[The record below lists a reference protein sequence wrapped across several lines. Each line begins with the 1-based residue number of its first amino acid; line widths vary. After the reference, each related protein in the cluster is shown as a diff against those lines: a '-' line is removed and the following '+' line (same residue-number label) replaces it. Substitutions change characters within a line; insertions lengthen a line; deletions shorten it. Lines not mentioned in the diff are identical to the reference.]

1 VIGAVLVTALLVA
14 QAPQDDVFQTRV
26 VPAVDGVA
34 ARTVVAA
41 DKRQINCLDAL
52 RALSQALNWNLV
64 VASTPLENDLRFAS
78 VDLNFADQDPRA
90 IAQLIAV
97 AAGADALFDEPADF
111 EGARVTLHVT
121 RVPSAETESGRQRL
135 RAMAGQWYRS
145 FLRDELEFEPLVQEQ
160 GVAVRMH
167 LGELLVESGDLESAI
182 GFFQSVY
189 DQQPNEHLVP
199 ALLKIA
205 ECHLDIASDHVDRKQ
220 RHAEYAL
227 AEGWVTRIF
236 QGARSAGED
245 AAATILVG
253 RAMLGQAR
261 SAATEREARAKARVC
276 EEELHGREMQLPD
289 SCERLEVLM
298 LQAEAQALLGQASA
312 VHATMRQV
320 RRSPFFEQLGPRPSR
335 DYRYLLGYGALGT
348 EDPELAMRAFE
359 WFLLHAED
367 DERKGPVYVMLA
379 EAYFAEGSFL
389 EGRAAAVEARRRYLP
404 HMAET
409 WRERALKIWARTGLA
424 LGHKEEAFLELE
436 QLVIRGDEP
445 ELALFLMDE
454 LLADRQWQR
463 AMAVGRRF
471 LGRRDEFGDAA
482 RFRQVQALYAQARAG
497 GHLADFPA
505 QAIPLAPKVQD
516 EGLRR
521 QIATMIGEAYTELEM
536 LEHAADAFRGILR

>member
-135 RAMAGQWYRS
+135 RTMAGQWYRS

-227 AEGWVTRIF
+227 AEGWVNRIF
-236 QGARSAGED
+236 QGVRSAGED

-298 LQAEAQALLGQASA
+298 LQAEAQALLGQAGA

-367 DERKGPVYVMLA
+367 DDRKGPVYVMLA
-379 EAYFAEGSFL
+379 EAYFAEGRFL

-463 AMAVGRRF
+463 AMAVGRGF

>member
-1 VIGAVLVTALLVA
+1 MIGAALATALLMA
-14 QAPQDDVFQTRV
+14 QAPQDDVFQTRT

-41 DKRQINCLDAL
+41 DQRQINCLDAL

-78 VDLNFADQDPRA
+78 VDLNFADQEPRA

-97 AAGADALFDEPADF
+97 AGGADALFDEPADF

-227 AEGWVTRIF
+227 AEGWVNRIF
-236 QGARSAGED
+236 QGVRSAEAD

-261 SAATEREARAKARVC
+261 SAATEREARAMARVC

-289 SCERLEVLM
+289 SRERLEVLM
-298 LQAEAQALLGQASA
+298 LQAEAQALLGQARA

-320 RRSPFFEQLGPRPSR
+320 RRSPFFEQLGPRQSR

-359 WFLLHAED
+359 WFLIHAED
-367 DERKGPVYVMLA
+367 DERTGPVYVMLA
-379 EAYFAEGSFL
+379 EAYFAEGRFL

-463 AMAVGRRF
+463 AMAVGRGL
-471 LGRRDEFGDAA
+471 LGRRDEFGDEA

-516 EGLRR
+516 QDLRR